1 MVDITWIF
9 YILIAVFFVI
19 AGIYVVPWIK
29 EKKNQIKDNRIMAIV
44 DAAVRAAEQT
54 MKESLGAE
62 KRAYVLEF
70 VSNWLKSN
78 GYAVDWDTV
87 RKYLEASV
95 FTMNQ
100 EETYVITDEI
110 VQ

>member
-19 AGIYVVPWIK
+19 AGIYVLPWIK

-44 DAAVRAAEQT
+44 DTAVRAAEQT
-54 MKESLGAE
+54 MKDSIGLD
-62 KRAYVLEF
+62 KRAEVLEF
-70 VSNWLKSN
+70 VYNWLRSN
-78 GYAVDWDTV
+78 GYTIDVDV
-87 RKYLEASV
+87 IRKYLEASV